1 MGITERS
8 YHYVRVGACEIK
20 EEIAAPSVNLK
31 RMEEKAEEALG
42 KGVHLL
48 AFSECSLSGYTC
60 GDLFLSDTLL
70 NSCLDSI
77 DEFVEF
83 SKGKK
88 IVLVFGFPFEFQ
100 NSLYNCAGAVFDGK
114 LLGVVPKSFIPN
126 YSEFYEARYFA
137 SGKGIPTQRIRV
149 GHQEG
154 VPFGTDLIFA
164 DSSCG
169 FFRFGVEICEDL
181 WVPDSPD
188 IGLVKKGAEIIVNLS
203 ASDELVDKDLYRKDL
218 VRVSSAKLNCAYIYS
233 SCGEGE
239 SSQDVV
245 FSGHKI
251 VAENGTVLTESR
263 PFEHRDLFCDL
274 DLERIH
280 NARRK
285 MTTFENDFDRT
296 VISFDLPVKNPAE
309 LLRHVARNPF
319 LASDEEVEER
329 RARQILTIQKEGLI
343 QRLKAISCSRVVVGL
358 SGGLDSTLTLLVAVE
373 AFKEMKADLKQIYA
387 LTLPALGT
395 TSLTRTNAEILSKEL
410 GVSFQAIDIKA
421 AVDLHFRDIG
431 HDPSV
436 TNAAYENAQARERTQ
451 ILMDFA
457 NDHGALMLGT
467 SDLSELCLGWTTF
480 NGDHMSMYNPNAGV
494 PKTLVQSIVKT
505 YAKDHKEVSPV
516 LLSVLNTP
524 ISPELL
530 PPSDDKIVQTTES
543 KVGPYELVDFYL
555 FAFLRRNYSLHKIF
569 FMAEQ
574 AYMGKYGKEFLYKYL
589 EVFVRR
595 FFSNQFKRSCLPD
608 GAKIG
613 TVAVSPR
620 GDLRMPSDASKADYL
635 KELEEIKK
643 ENGLD

>member
-1 MGITERS
+1 MKEEPS
-8 YHYVRVGACEIK
+8 YQYLRVGAAEIH
-20 EEIAAPSVNLK
+20 EEIAAPSLNLLK
-31 RMEEKAEEALG
+31 MEEKTEEALA

-70 NSCLDSI
+70 TGVLQAVDS
-77 DEFVEF
+77 FVGF

-88 IVLVFGFPFEFQ
+88 IVVVFGFPLEVG
-100 NSLYNCAGAVFDGK
+100 NALYNCAGVLFDGK
-114 LLGVVPKSFIPN
+114 LLGVVPKSSIPN

-137 SGKGIPTQRIRV
+137 SGKGVPTQKISV
-149 GHQEG
+149 GHQKD
-154 VPFGTDLIFA
+154 VPFGTDLVFE
-164 DSSCG
+164 DSSYG

-188 IGLVKKGAEIIVNLS
+188 ISLVKKGAEIIVNLS

-218 VRVSSAKLNCAYIYS
+218 VRISSAKLNCAYVYS
-233 SCGEGE
+233 SCGAGE

-245 FSGHKI
+245 YSGHKI
-251 VAENGTVLTESR
+251 IAENGTVLEESL
-263 PFEHRDLFCDL
+263 PFAHRDVFCDI
-274 DLERIH
+274 DLERVH

-285 MTTFENDFDRT
+285 MTTFENDFDRI
-296 VISFDLPVKNPAE
+296 VVPFDLPVKNPVD
-309 LLRHVARNPF
+309 LMRRIARNPF
-319 LASDEEVEER
+319 LASDEKVEEH

-343 QRLKAISCSRVVVGL
+343 QRLKAISCTHVVIGL
-358 SGGLDSTLTLLVAVE
+358 SGGLDSTLSLLVAVE
-373 AFKEMKADLKQIYA
+373 AFKEMKEDPKQIYA
-387 LTLPALGT
+387 ITLPALGT
-395 TSLTRTNAEILSKEL
+395 TSLTHTNAELLAKEL
-410 GVSFQAIDIKA
+410 GVSFTDIDIKA
-421 AVDLHFRDIG
+421 AVDLHFKDIG
-431 HDPSV
+431 HDPKV
-436 TNAAYENAQARERTQ
+436 LNAAYENAQARERTQ

-457 NDHGALMLGT
+457 NDHNALMLGT
-467 SDLSELCLGWTTF
+467 SDLSELCLGWTTYS
-480 NGDHMSMYNPNAGV
+480 GDHMSMYNPNAGV

-505 YAKDHKEVSPV
+505 YAKDHKETAST

-530 PPSDDKIVQTTES
+530 PAKGDEIVQTTES

-555 FAFLRRNYSLHKIF
+555 FAFLRRSYSLHKIF
-569 FMAEQ
+569 FMAVH
-574 AYMGKYGKEFLYKYL
+574 AYEGKYGKAFLFKYL
-589 EVFVRR
+589 DVFVRR

-620 GDLRMPSDASKADYL
+620 GDLRMPSDVSKAEYL
-635 KELEEIKK
+635 KELSEIKK